1 MAICNHERVGKALDL
16 RNAGLR
22 PFVERGLQAA
32 YGKDLVARAGLS
44 VSRLELAWREKRRQ
58 EEPSGAAA
66 GGKPSGPPSSSPNG
80 RPRAGRRGGD
90 GAPAAAAGV
99 TVRSSWQR
107 RRKRASKPAQ
117 QQTPTARAEEPAL
130 GGVSPT
136 APKTEEKPILRCA
149 PWKVTHPGHSEERSP
164 APSGAGRSD
173 EESAFAA
180 REKKQIPLPRLRDRN
195 DRSGGFHPN
204 GWTEGP
210 CETREAMPFGA
221 RSFRPRRLNAASRC
235 HRVRPRLAGAH
246 PRRTSEGVRE
256 SGQPHRPKGLRQPG
270 LPRHMAL
277 CPYVPVSLH
286 AALACSPQLP
296 ERLRPGG

>member
-44 VSRLELAWREKRRQ
+44 VSRLELAWREKRGQ

-117 QQTPTARAEEPAL
+117 QQSHAATVEERALA
-130 GGVSPT
+130 GVSPT

-149 PWKVTHPGHSEERSP
+149 PWKVTHPCHSEERSP

-180 REKKQIPLPRLRDRN
+180 REKKQIPLPRWRDRN

-204 GWTEGP
+204 GWAEGL
-210 CETREAMPFGA
+210 CDTREAIPFGA
-221 RSFRPRRLNAASRC
+221 RSFRPPPAQASQQVPQNPASTGWRTPSRC
-235 HRVRPRLAGAH
+235 RRVRF
-246 PRRTSEGVRE
+246 
-256 SGQPHRPKGLRQPG
+256 RQSAP
-270 LPRHMAL
+270 A
-277 CPYVPVSLH
+277 S
-286 AALACSPQLP
+286 QT
-296 ERLRPGG
+296 